1 MKVGFCGL
9 GVMGSPM
16 ARHLASKGHDVV
28 VYNRNSEKAKQ
39 WVAKNGGCFA
49 LTPREVGEQS
59 DVVMVCVG
67 NDSDVRSVV
76 LGAVTNG
83 AARKPDSIGT
93 ESLLAGLKPG
103 SVLVDHTTASATLA
117 RELSAACSAKS
128 VGFIDAPVSGGQAGA
143 ENGALT
149 VMCGCD
155 DQKVFERVRP
165 VFDAYAKACQR
176 MGNAGA
182 GQLTKMVNQICIA
195 GVVSGLSEALNFAM
209 RAGLDADQVVEVISK
224 GAAQSWQMENR
235 AKTMVRDQYDFGFAV
250 EWMRKDLGICFDE
263 AKINGA
269 DLTMTKL
276 VDALYARV
284 IEMGGSRWDTSSLMK
299 LLTHPKK

>member
-16 ARHLASKGHDVV
+16 ARHLASKGHDLVV
-28 VYNRNSEKAKQ
+28 FNRNTEKAKH
-39 WVAKNGGCFA
+39 WVEKNGGSFA
-49 LTPREVGEQS
+49 LTSREVAEQCEI
-59 DVVMVCVG
+59 VMVCVG
-67 NDSDVRSVV
+67 NDNDVRRVV
-76 LGAVTNG
+76 LGPDG
-83 AARKPDSIGT
+83 A
-93 ESLLAGLKPG
+93 LAGLKSG
-103 SVLVDHTTASATLA
+103 SILVDHTTASATLA
-117 RELSAACSAKS
+117 RELSAECAKKS

-155 DQKVFERVRP
+155 DQKVFDRVRP

-176 MGNAGA
+176 MGDAGA

-195 GVVSGLSEALNFAM
+195 GAVSGLAEALNFAM
-209 RAGLDADQVVEVISK
+209 RAGLDADQVVDVISK

-235 AKTMVRDQYDFGFAV
+235 SKTMVRDQFEFGFAV

-263 AKINGA
+263 AKNNGS

-284 IEMGGSRWDTSSLMK
+284 IEMGGARWDTSSLMK
-299 LLTHPKK
+299 LLTTPK

>member
-16 ARHLASKGHDVV
+16 ARHLASKSHDVV
-28 VYNRNSEKAKQ
+28 VYNRNTEKAKQ
-39 WVAKNGGCFA
+39 WVDKNGGKFA
-49 LTPREVGEQS
+49 LTPREVGEQC

-67 NDSDVRSVV
+67 NDDDVRSVV
-76 LGAVTNG
+76 FGAPSAKSLSASSKSVENG
-83 AARKPDSIGT
+83 
-93 ESLLAGLKPG
+93 LLAGLKPG
-103 SVLVDHTTASATLA
+103 TVLVDHTTASATLA
-117 RELSAACSAKS
+117 RELSAACSAKN

-155 DQKVFERVRP
+155 DQKVFDRVRP

-176 MGNAGA
+176 MGDAGA

-195 GVVSGLSEALNFAM
+195 GVVSGLAEALNFAM

-235 AKTMVRDQYDFGFAV
+235 SKTMVRDQFDFGFAV

-263 AKINGA
+263 AKNNGA

>member
-9 GVMGSPM
+9 GVMGGEM
-16 ARHLASKGHDVV
+16 ARHLARKGHDVV
-28 VYNRNSEKAKQ
+28 VYNRSTEKAKQ
-39 WVAKNGGCFA
+39 WVEKNGGSFA
-49 LTPREVGEQS
+49 LTPREVAEQCEI
-59 DVVMVCVG
+59 VMVCVG
-67 NDSDVRSVV
+67 NDNDVRGVV
-76 LGAVTNG
+76 LGANG
-83 AARKPDSIGT
+83 A
-93 ESLLAGLKPG
+93 LAGLKSG
-103 SVLVDHTTASATLA
+103 SVLVDHTTASANLA
-117 RELSAACSAKS
+117 RELAAACDDTG

-143 ENGALT
+143 EKGALT

-155 DQKVFERVRP
+155 DQKVFDRVRP

-176 MGNAGA
+176 MGDAGA

-195 GVVSGLSEALNFAM
+195 GVVSGLAEALNFAI

-235 AKTMVRDQYDFGFAV
+235 SKTMVRDQYDFGFAV

-263 AKINGA
+263 AKNNGA

-276 VDALYARV
+276 IDALYARV
-284 IEMGGSRWDTSSLMK
+284 IEMGGDRWDTSSLMK
-299 LLTHPKK
+299 LLTNPKQ

>member
-1 MKVGFCGL
+1 MKIGFCGL

-16 ARHLASKGHDVV
+16 ARHLATAGHELT

-39 WVAKNGGCFA
+39 WVEKNGGSFA
-49 LTPREVGEQS
+49 LTPREVAEQCE
-59 DVVMVCVG
+59 VVMVCVG
-67 NDSDVRSVV
+67 NDDDVRNVV
-76 LGAVTNG
+76 LGADG
-83 AARKPDSIGT
+83 A
-93 ESLLAGLKPG
+93 LAGLKAG

-117 RELSAACSAKS
+117 RELSSACTAKG

-155 DQKVFERVRP
+155 DQKVFDRVRP
-165 VFDAYAKACQR
+165 VVDAYAKACQR
-176 MGNAGA
+176 MGEAGA

-195 GVVSGLSEALNFAM
+195 GVVSGLAEALNFAV
-209 RAGLDADQVVEVISK
+209 RAGLNTDQVVEVISK

-235 AKTMVRDQYDFGFAV
+235 SKTMVRDEFEFGFAA

-263 AKINGA
+263 AKNNGA

-276 VDALYARV
+276 VDQLYAKV
-284 IEMGGSRWDTSSLMK
+284 IAMGGARWDTSSLMK
-299 LLTHPKK
+299 LLTHPPK

>member
-9 GVMGSPM
+9 GVMGVEM
-16 ARHLASKGHDVV
+16 ARHLASKGHEVT
-28 VYNRNSEKAKQ
+28 VYNRNTEKAKK
-39 WVAKNGGCFA
+39 WVAANGGSFGA
-49 LTPREVGEQS
+49 TPRAVAEQCEI
-59 DVVMVCVG
+59 VMVCVG
-67 NDSDVRSVV
+67 NDNDVRSVV
-76 LGAVTNG
+76 LG
-83 AARKPDSIGT
+83 PDG
-93 ESLLAGLKPG
+93 LLAGLKPG
-103 SVLVDHTTASATLA
+103 SILVDHTTASATLA
-117 RELSAACSAKS
+117 RELSAECAKKS

-143 ENGALT
+143 QNGALT

-155 DQKVFERVRP
+155 DQSVFDQARP

-195 GVVSGLSEALNFAM
+195 GAVSGLAEALNFAV
-209 RAGLDADQVVEVISK
+209 RAGLNADQVVEVISK

-235 AKTMVRDQYDFGFAV
+235 SKTMVRDEFEFGFAV

-263 AKINGA
+263 AANNGA

-276 VDALYARV
+276 IDALYARV
-284 IEMGGSRWDTSSLMK
+284 ITMGGARWDTSSLMK
-299 LLTHPKK
+299 LLTHPEK